1 METQENGPVIAH
13 LVLRAGQGMSAEQVA
28 DAVLSA
34 WQEIDDSL
42 SPILGH
48 GGVAALYGRSL
59 YLSSAGHPCL
69 SGLSTGVG
77 MGMDLA
83 SLKSVLALR
92 SSADAAAAGGALLQ
106 TFYVLLTS
114 MVGPKLTEQLLRSV
128 WENLLS
134 GRPAQDKTP

>member
-1 METQENGPVIAH
+1 VETQENSPVTAH
-13 LVLRAGQGMSAEQVA
+13 LVLHADQGMSAEQIA

-59 YLSSAGHPCL
+59 YLTSANHRFL
-69 SGLSTGVG
+69 SGVSTGVG
-77 MGMDLA
+77 TGMDLVN
-83 SLKSVLALR
+83 LKSALMQL
-92 SSADAAAAGGALLQ
+92 SSANAAAAGGALLQ
-106 TFYVLLTS
+106 TFYILLTS
-114 MVGPKLTEQLLRSV
+114 MVGPTLTERLLRSA